1 MQDLPPVQY
10 SISVH
15 KQVYTIFAF
24 MYVISLDL
32 HNRLLY
38 LRTNHTV
45 CVFYYIV
52 KPHPLNIRE
61 FKTIYYIK

>member
-1 MQDLPPVQY
+1 MQGLRPVQN
-10 SISVH
+10 SLSVH
-15 KQVYTIFAF
+15 EQVHTIFTF

-45 CVFYYIV
+45 RVLLFYIV
-52 KPHPLNIRE
+52 KLHPLNIRGC
-61 FKTIYYIK
+61 KNHIIY

>member
-10 SISVH
+10 SLSVH
-15 KQVYTIFAF
+15 EQVYTIFAF

-45 CVFYYIV
+45 RVLLL
-52 KPHPLNIRE
+52 HS
-61 FKTIYYIK
+61 KTSSS

>member
-1 MQDLPPVQY
+1 MQDLPPVHY
-10 SISVH
+10 SLSAH
-15 KQVYTIFAF
+15 EQVYTIFAF

-45 CVFYYIV
+45 RVLYYIV
-52 KPHPLNIRE
+52 KPHPLNIRGC
-61 FKTIYYIK
+61 KNHIIY